1 MTRKYSW
8 LLVSSAVIVSAACA
22 GTGGTTSAPAPAA
35 DTAVVSPR
43 IITERAPAVD
53 TAVASPRIITERA
66 PAVDTAVASPRII
79 TERTDIL
86 TPPDRRAPSTLA
98 DLADSL
104 LGDPMFRSMHWGILI
119 VDPLRGDTLYS
130 RNAGKLFVPASN
142 TKLVTAAVALAQLS
156 AEYRYSTRVFGRA
169 PVQGVINGNLVVV
182 GSGDPSIS
190 DSLSGSA
197 MAPLIELA
205 DSLHAA
211 GVRRITGR
219 LISGAN
225 TFPGDTLGLG
235 WAWDDLHE
243 GYAGAVDELT
253 FNEGFARV
261 TILGGSRPGA
271 PVRVRREPAGSVPV
285 LGRVDVT
292 TIGCCA
298 LRRGVTHRFDTR
310 GPRPVLH
317 LEGSV
322 RSLDS
327 ITINVALQNPNTA
340 FLDAF
345 AEALKARGISLRGG
359 VAIDTVADTTGLT
372 LLASRRSPPLSAI
385 LPAFQKPS
393 QNQIGELLLRTLGR
407 ENTGVGTA
415 DSGRVIVRRQ
425 LEAWGID
432 SSQAAIRD
440 GSGLSR
446 RNFISPYAVVRILDQ
461 MRGREDFNVWYQA
474 LPLGGV
480 DGTLRERMRDTP
492 AAGNVRA
499 KTGTLDRVRSLSGY
513 LRTADGH
520 LLLFSM
526 LANNHPVPT
535 REVERVQDALLAYLA
550 SMTLLH
556 R

>member
-1 MTRKYSW
+1 MKRW
-8 LLVSSAVIVSAACA
+8 LPVAATLLSGAVAASCA
-22 GTGGTTSAPAPAA
+22 GAGAARVSPAPA
-35 DTAVVSPR
+35 DTAVLSPR
-43 IITERAPAVD
+43 ILTENAPAVD
-53 TAVASPRIITERA
+53 TAVASPRIITENA
-66 PAVDTAVASPRII
+66 PAVDTAVYSPRII
-79 TERTDIL
+79 TERTDML
-86 TPPDRRAPSTLA
+86 TPPERRAPSPLA

-104 LGDPMFRSMHWGILI
+104 LGDAMFRSMHWGILI
-119 VDPLRGDTLYS
+119 VDPVRGDTLYS
-130 RNAGKLFVPASN
+130 RNAEKLFVPASN
-142 TKLVTAAVALAQLS
+142 TKLVTAAVSLAQLG
-156 AEYRYSTRVFGRA
+156 ADYRYTTRIYGRA

-197 MAPLIELA
+197 MAPLLELA

-211 GVRRITGR
+211 GVRRISGR

-225 TFPGDTLGLG
+225 TFPGDTIGLG

-261 TILGGSRPGA
+261 TVFGGSRPGA
-271 PVRVRREPAGSVPV
+271 PVRVRREPAGTLPV

-317 LEGSV
+317 LEGTV

-327 ITINVALQNPNTA
+327 VTINVALQNPNSA

-345 AEALKARGISLRGG
+345 AEALRARGISVRGG
-359 VAIDTVADTTGLT
+359 VAIDTVADTTGLK
-372 LLASRRSPPLSAI
+372 LLATRTSPPLSAI

-407 ENTGVGTA
+407 EKNAAGTA
-415 DSGRVIVRRQ
+415 DSGRVVVRRQ
-425 LEAWGID
+425 LEMWGID

-446 RNFISPYAVVRILDQ
+446 RNFISPYAVVRILHE
-461 MRGREDFNVWYQA
+461 MRLREDFNVWYQA

-480 DGTLRERMRDTP
+480 DGTLRERMRDTR

-513 LRTADGH
+513 VTTADGH
-520 LLLFSM
+520 VLLFSM

-535 REVERVQDALLAYLA
+535 REVERVQDALLAHLA